1 MNGLSKVEGRRSKTA
16 GCALFN
22 LRPSTLNRRK
32 GFALIEVLVA
42 VLFIAI
48 FMLVL
53 LQIRNQA
60 LYQFIVSGD
69 QHTGAW
75 LAEMKM
81 TELVSQDLPDPAD
94 DTTWMT
100 SGGGDFGDF
109 DDRVN
114 DLNRDI
120 NEDWVERS
128 HFAKFEYEW
137 TKELL
142 FIGPN
147 FIGNKEDLDLW
158 EQPLDETTGEAVEG
172 EDDPMEQP
180 AARIVRITLTVFMP
194 EPRARADDDKISDEE
209 AEARRKRPSVKLVTY
224 VDPATLFEAEAA
236 TEEPPPEG

>member
-1 MNGLSKVEGRRSKTA
+1 MNVRSTVDGSQSTVNGRCLTV
-16 GCALFN
+16 
-22 LRPSTLNRRK
+22 NRRK

-60 LYQFIVSGD
+60 LHQFVISGD

-81 TELVSQDLPDPAD
+81 SELISQDLPDEAD
-94 DTTWMT
+94 DSTWVT

-114 DLNRDI
+114 DINRDI
-120 NEDWVERS
+120 NEDWIERS

-158 EQPLDETTGEAVEG
+158 EQPLDETTGEPVAG
-172 EDDPMEQP
+172 EEDPMEQP
-180 AARIVRITLTVFMP
+180 AARIVRITLTVYLP
-194 EPRARADDDKISDEE
+194 ELRARPGDEE
-209 AEARRKRPSVKLVTY
+209 EATQERPSIKLVTY
-224 VDPATLFEAEAA
+224 VDPAIVFDAEAN